1 MGKTRKFFRKI
12 NKKTY
17 KRRKT
22 KGKKNIH
29 KKTIRYRKKTGG
41 LVGAAENVEKEVK
54 EIEKLIII
62 GPSNYKRAIGLLIN
76 LTKPGKISCRKSGHI
91 LKKNEICELDK
102 TNSYDKA
109 NQLFTFIK
117 SKVEEET
124 INNWI
129 KKFDSSMDNEQLT
142 ALLEDKKHRENKLK
156 QQGFD
161 EETLDIVL
169 VKQGKTKLAQSPY
182 ETKLMNAT
190 IIMNSEWYGLFLNKV
205 FMYELLRENSK
216 HYLEISK
223 ENPEL
228 GLERI
233 TLDAQEQ
240 TKADPNP
247 LSSKYTEFTY
257 PFRTWILESGKGG
270 ERSVESYKKRNR
282 TIFKEVLEYF
292 KEENPDFEETV
303 NKVIGGLK
311 MDLEKEP
318 MNETQFENE
327 VKELLEWEKTPEKEI
342 YDEKFGKTYNNN
354 AWSKKLED
362 LRLKIRDDKQNMCA
376 DVLEDYKQ
384 QMADSHGETL
394 ENLKKAEQKIEEL
407 KNPPKKSWFSRSKI
421 KTD

>member
-1 MGKTRKFFRKI
+1 
-12 NKKTY
+12 
-17 KRRKT
+17 
-22 KGKKNIH
+22 
-29 KKTIRYRKKTGG
+29 
-41 LVGAAENVEKEVK
+41 
-54 EIEKLIII
+54 
-62 GPSNYKRAIGLLIN
+62 
-76 LTKPGKISCRKSGHI
+76 
-91 LKKNEICELDK
+91 
-102 TNSYDKA
+102 
-109 NQLFTFIK
+109 
-117 SKVEEET
+117 
-124 INNWI
+124 
-129 KKFDSSMDNEQLT
+129 MDNEQLT

-407 KNPPKKSWFSRSKI
+407 KNPPKKSWFSRGKI